1 MTQLPDVT
9 IDRASPVPFYFQ
21 LAELLE
27 QEITSGRWQSGA
39 RLPSE
44 PDLCTH
50 YGLSRTTIRQALAR
64 LEQRGLIERR
74 KGQGT
79 FVWRGETGLWLLQS
93 SEGFFQ
99 DEVDRFGRTVSSRVL
114 RAESGP
120 LPAWATDALEL
131 PPSSHGATLERLRSV
146 DGAIALY
153 VVNHLPSDLAEA
165 ALAIGNPNESL
176 YRRLSERSG
185 VVPHGGHRTL
195 EAVAADESLAQLLEL
210 PVGGA
215 VAFIES
221 VAWDA
226 QMKPFDCYRAW
237 LRTDR
242 IRVEI
247 QVSAPTAALPL
258 PAAAYEEELP
268 R

>member
-1 MTQLPDVT
+1 MTELTDVT
-9 IDRASPVPFYFQ
+9 IDRTSPVPFYFQ

-27 QEITSGRWQSGA
+27 HEITSGRWQGGT

-44 PDLCTH
+44 PDLCEH

-79 FVWRGETGLWLLQS
+79 FVRSGETGLWLLQS

-99 DEVDRFGRTVSSRVL
+99 DEVDRFGRTVSSRIL
-114 RAESGP
+114 RAERGP
-120 LPAWATDALEL
+120 LPAWATDALDL
-131 PPSSHGATLERLRSV
+131 PRSSHGATLERVRSV
-146 DGAIALY
+146 DGAVALY
-153 VVNHLPSDLAEA
+153 VVNHLPSDLADA

-176 YRRLSERSG
+176 YRRLSERAG
-185 VVPHGGHRTL
+185 VIPHGGHRTL
-195 EAVAADESLAQLLEL
+195 EAAAADEWLAQLLEL
-210 PVGGA
+210 PLGGA

-247 QVSAPTAALPL
+247 QVSAPSATNLL
-258 PAAAYEEELP
+258 PAAADQDELP
-268 R
+268 H